1 MSLHLTRLP
10 SLATAIL
17 AVVVLILLLL
27 PGCSMGP
34 PTAEGVQLVLNPE
47 VLEPTT
53 TFELRFER
61 AVVAAEQVGHPAEPS
76 PLVITP
82 ALRGRFVWLS
92 ERSGVFTPTAPLA
105 LDTAYRFRLRHG
117 LTEADGRRSAA
128 RLDRVL
134 RTPSLLV
141 VDHPMREQA
150 GTNQSATPWIRL
162 DFNAGVKATG
172 AGRWMAFRSR
182 DAGIV
187 PARVAQ
193 ASRFA
198 WEAEALWWPPPAP
211 AWSEAFPTAGQH
223 VSVRAERPLPRGPGV
238 NPEILNALLITA
250 ARPLPAGHGWEL
262 VVARGLPS
270 TERGVRL
277 AGEFRLPLG
286 DVQPFAVAAVE
297 AQNTRSIG
305 RWLAIT
311 FTKPLAPEWNPTNL
325 ADWIAVSPAPTNLT
339 FVPNGN
345 RLIASGDFA
354 LATNYTVTMRR
365 GLTAR
370 EPFTLAADHTAVVR
384 FAPMPPRLYFPEF
397 STEQLAGGRR
407 EFPLAF
413 MNTGTVKVRAKAFDR
428 HTLVHALRGYRSYY
442 RSWEERDDPDEAYQE
457 IAFNLVPGRT
467 IFEADYPLTNAVDEG
482 GEITLGWDEILGA
495 GGHGAVFLEATTT
508 WNAAGLSKRTGTEAL
523 VQVTDLGLV
532 WKQAPGAVLVEVF
545 SYASG
550 QPLPGVTV
558 RLLTR
563 ENEMVAEAVTDAAG
577 LARLHPTGEAAFVMA
592 ETADDLRAAALDEG
606 GIPSYGFGLPMA
618 WQRDTN
624 TLQVLLFSDRPV
636 YRRGETAH
644 LKAIAREWRDGE
656 FAVPGGETVTL
667 RAINAQG
674 QTFLE
679 TNLVFGPLGSLEFR
693 LVLPPVSLGDY
704 RVELR
709 RADRSEVVVGQHDF
723 RVEEY
728 RPNAFEVTLKAPPE
742 VPAGETPAV
751 TVNARYLLGQPLTKA
766 RVEWSLRAMDEDFA
780 PAGFDRFVFC
790 GDLWSP
796 ELDRSPGSL
805 TLEGQVDYTAGLVLK
820 PEVTMN
826 ARAPHPRRCELLA
839 EVTDVNQ
846 QTVSSPAGFLV
857 HSSAL
862 YLGLTPPPVGLRA
875 GAAMP
880 VIAVAV
886 SATGQPWPQPV
897 RAVARLRRLEWR
909 SVRVASAGG
918 AVSYRN
924 ELEQHEVAQ
933 AEIETAAVVKRD
945 GRWEAVAP
953 APPVSFTPPQA
964 GYYLLEATA
973 KDGGGRDVITATEFY
988 VPGTEALGW
997 NYRNEV
1003 QAELVPDRTNYV
1015 VGDTATLVVKTPISG
1030 AALVTV
1036 ERDGVRRAFVT
1047 NLVGNAPALSVPI
1060 LPGDAPNVFVSVVLV
1075 RGAADSTRE
1084 SKMPEYRVGYC
1095 QLNVA
1100 RPDARLLVEL
1110 HPDVADHR
1118 PGETVRVAAVVADAT
1133 GRPVP
1138 AAEVTVFAVD
1148 EGVLSLTGFAAPDPY
1163 GFFFA
1168 PRPLAVTSGITL
1180 TQLMPE
1186 DPAELRFQN
1195 KGFLVGG
1202 GGLARMRQNFVALAF
1217 WNAGLMTGAA
1227 GRVNF
1232 EFTAPDNL
1240 TRYRLVAVVH
1250 TARSQFG
1257 NAEAAVR
1264 INKPLMIEP
1273 ALPRFANVGDRL
1285 LARAVVLNRTDAAG
1299 EVEVSLTLDAQ
1310 AKLDT
1315 NGAPAAALVG
1325 RVTVPAQGVGWL
1337 DVPVECVAAGSAKW
1351 VWRARFVG
1359 GAAAA
1364 DPDTASFMDSVQ
1376 STLEVGYAAPRL
1388 REVLLA
1394 RVAGGETNLLAHA
1407 NPQLLEGHGTA
1418 TVRVANT
1425 RLGNLNEAAG
1435 YLLAYPY
1442 GCVEQTGSKL
1452 LPLLVLRSQPAFLP
1466 GATNV
1471 ELIERQ
1477 VREGV
1482 FQLLAMQTPA
1492 GGLAYWPH
1500 GSEPTLWGSAYG
1512 GIALAMARR
1521 QGVPVPSPSPDA
1533 LAAYLRKEL
1542 AGTADV
1548 RDGLVLSDHCL
1559 ALCALGLLGKP
1570 EPAYHEALFARRA
1583 ELSGEAA
1590 SRRLRPKVRRDGPT
1604 EMVAGLLA
1612 PRSEPGSAER
1622 GGRFGNAASELG
1634 ARLLAWVRFRPQDPA
1649 VDVLVSELFA
1659 ANENGRWPTTQ
1670 GNAWA
1675 LLALAEYAQRVEARR
1690 AEGAAKVEWGEE
1702 KSEFAFPSTPAAHER
1717 AFAVAPERANQP
1729 LTLRSAASGPLFAQ
1743 ASLEAQTSVA
1753 RPPRQDRGYSIQRAY
1768 ARLDEKNQPQ
1778 PVTGLRVGDRVLV
1791 TLTLVV
1797 RQTAH
1802 YVAVDDALPALFE
1815 AINPEFKSQATAG
1828 ADLAEDWVSDHREL
1842 RTDRALF
1849 FSNDLAPGRYTIR
1862 YLTRVRA
1869 AGTVTAPPA
1878 KVEEMYHP
1886 ERFGLSG
1893 TEVISAAPMD

>member
-1 MSLHLTRLP
+1 
-10 SLATAIL
+10 
-17 AVVVLILLLL
+17 
-27 PGCSMGP
+27 
-34 PTAEGVQLVLNPE
+34 
-47 VLEPTT
+47 
-53 TFELRFER
+53 
-61 AVVAAEQVGHPAEPS
+61 
-76 PLVITP
+76 
-82 ALRGRFVWLS
+82 
-92 ERSGVFTPTAPLA
+92 
-105 LDTAYRFRLRHG
+105 
-117 LTEADGRRSAA
+117 
-128 RLDRVL
+128 
-134 RTPSLLV
+134 
-141 VDHPMREQA
+141 
-150 GTNQSATPWIRL
+150 
-162 DFNAGVKATG
+162 
-172 AGRWMAFRSR
+172 
-182 DAGIV
+182 
-187 PARVAQ
+187 
-193 ASRFA
+193 
-198 WEAEALWWPPPAP
+198 
-211 AWSEAFPTAGQH
+211 
-223 VSVRAERPLPRGPGV
+223 
-238 NPEILNALLITA
+238 
-250 ARPLPAGHGWEL
+250 
-262 VVARGLPS
+262 
-270 TERGVRL
+270 
-277 AGEFRLPLG
+277 
-286 DVQPFAVAAVE
+286 
-297 AQNTRSIG
+297 
-305 RWLAIT
+305 
-311 FTKPLAPEWNPTNL
+311 
-325 ADWIAVSPAPTNLT
+325 
-339 FVPNGN
+339 
-345 RLIASGDFA
+345 
-354 LATNYTVTMRR
+354 
-365 GLTAR
+365 
-370 EPFTLAADHTAVVR
+370 
-384 FAPMPPRLYFPEF
+384 
-397 STEQLAGGRR
+397 
-407 EFPLAF
+407 
-413 MNTGTVKVRAKAFDR
+413 
-428 HTLVHALRGYRSYY
+428 
-442 RSWEERDDPDEAYQE
+442 
-457 IAFNLVPGRT
+457 
-467 IFEADYPLTNAVDEG
+467 VDEG
-482 GEITLGWDEILGA
+482 GEIKLDWDRILGA
-495 GGHGAVFLEATTT
+495 DAHGPVFLEATTT
-508 WNAAGLSKRTGTEAL
+508 WNAAGVSKRTGTEAL

-532 WKQAPGAVLVEVF
+532 WKRAPDAVLVEVF

-550 QPLPGVTV
+550 RPLPGVAV

-563 ENEMVAEAVTDAAG
+563 ENGVAAETSTDASG
-577 LARLHPTGEAAFVMA
+577 LARLQPTGEAAFVTA

-606 GIPSYGFGLPMA
+606 GIPTYGFNLPIA
-618 WQRDTN
+618 WQQDTN

-667 RAINAQG
+667 RALNAQG

-679 TNLVFGPLGSLEFR
+679 TNLVFGPRGSLAFP
-693 LVLPPVSLGDY
+693 VALPPVSLGEY

-709 RADRSEVVVGQHDF
+709 RADRPEVVVGQHDF

-728 RPNAFEVTLKAPPE
+728 EPNAFEVTLKAAPE

-751 TVNARYLLGQPLTKA
+751 ALNARYLLGQPLTKA
-766 RVEWSLRAMDEDFA
+766 RVEWSLRATDEDFA
-780 PAGFDRFVFC
+780 PAGFDRFIFC
-790 GDLWSP
+790 GDLWSS
-796 ELDRSPGSL
+796 ELERRPGTL
-805 TLEGQVDYTAGLVLK
+805 TLEGQVEYTADLVLK

-846 QTVSSPAGFLV
+846 QTVSSSAGFLV

-862 YLGLTPPPVGLRA
+862 YLGLTPPPSGLRA
-875 GAAMP
+875 GAALP
-880 VIAVAV
+880 VQVVAV

-897 RAVARLRRLEWR
+897 RAVARLHRLEWR

-924 ELEQHEVAQ
+924 ELEQHDVAQ
-933 AEIETAAVVKRD
+933 ADLETAAVVKRD
-945 GRWEAVAP
+945 DRWEAM
-953 APPVSFTPPQA
+953 PPTSPVHFTPPEA
-964 GYYLLEATA
+964 GYYLLEVTA
-973 KDGGGRDVITATEFY
+973 KDGSGREVITATEFY

-1003 QAELVPDRTNYV
+1003 QMELVPDRTNYIA
-1015 VGDTATLVVKTPISG
+1015 GDTATLVVKTPISG

-1036 ERDGVRRAFVT
+1036 ERDDVRRAWVT

-1060 LPGDAPNVFVSVVLV
+1060 LPGDAPNIFVSVVLV
-1075 RGAADSTRE
+1075 RGATDSPHET
-1084 SKMPEYRVGYC
+1084 KMPEYRVGYC

-1100 RPDARLLVEL
+1100 RPDARLRVEL
-1110 HPDVADHR
+1110 RPEAADYR
-1118 PGETVRVAAVVADAT
+1118 PGETVRVAALVTDSA

-1138 AAEVTVFAVD
+1138 DAEVTAFAVD
-1148 EGVLSLTGFAAPDPY
+1148 EGVLSLTGFTAPDPY

-1217 WNAGLMTGAA
+1217 WNAGLIADAA
-1227 GRVNF
+1227 GRVSF

-1264 INKPLMIEP
+1264 INKPLMVEP

-1285 LARAVVLNRTDAAG
+1285 LARAVVLNRTATAG

-1310 AKLDT
+1310 ARLDLT
-1315 NGAPAAALVG
+1315 DIPAAALIG
-1325 RVTVPAQGVGWL
+1325 RVTAPAQGAAWL
-1337 DVPVECVAAGSAKW
+1337 DMPIECVAAGAAKG

-1364 DPDTASFMDSVQ
+1364 DPNVSSFIDSVQ
-1376 STLEVGYAAPRL
+1376 STLAVGYAAPRL

-1394 RVAGGETNLLAHA
+1394 RVAGGETNLLAQA
-1407 NPQLLEGHGTA
+1407 NPQLLEGQGTA

-1425 RLGNLNEAAG
+1425 RLGNLSEAAR

-1442 GCVEQTGSKL
+1442 GCVEQTSSKL

-1471 ELIERQ
+1471 GVIERQ

-1482 FQLLAMQTPA
+1482 FQLLAMQTPT

-1512 GIALAMARR
+1512 GIALALARR
-1521 QGVPVPSPSPDA
+1521 QGLPVPPPCLDA
-1533 LAAYLRKEL
+1533 LTAYLRKEL

-1559 ALCALGLLGKP
+1559 ALCALALLGKP

-1590 SRRLRPKVRRDGPT
+1590 SWLALAILEANGPA

-1612 PRSEPGSAER
+1612 PRSEPGAAEP

-1634 ARLLAWVRFRPQDPA
+1634 ARLLAWVRFRPQDPT

-1659 ANENGRWPTTQ
+1659 ASENGRWPTTQ

-1690 AEGAAKVEWGEE
+1690 AEGTATVAWGGEE
-1702 KSEFAFPSTPAAHER
+1702 SRFVFPATPTAHER
-1717 AFAVAPERANQP
+1717 GFAVAPARANQP

-1743 ASLEAQTSVA
+1743 VSLEAQTSVT
-1753 RPPRQDRGYSIQRAY
+1753 RLPRQDRGYSIQRTY
-1768 ARLDEKNQPQ
+1768 ARLDEKNQTQ

-1791 TLTLVV
+1791 TLSLVV

-1815 AINPEFKSQATAG
+1815 AINPEFKSHATAG

-1842 RTDRALF
+1842 RTERALF

-1862 YLTRVRA
+1862 YLARVRA

-1893 TEVISAAPMD
+1893 TEVISAAPLD